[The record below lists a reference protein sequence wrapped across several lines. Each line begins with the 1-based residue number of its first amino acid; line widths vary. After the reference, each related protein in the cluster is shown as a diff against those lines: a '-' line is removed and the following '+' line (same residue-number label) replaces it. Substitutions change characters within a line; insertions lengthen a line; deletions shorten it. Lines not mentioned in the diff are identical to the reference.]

1 MIPEGNPAVFKLTRR
16 QRRVQPS
23 GPGLDGPLVAN
34 NPDRRTE
41 WHRGHIREI
50 LRRQA
55 EPRQDPLEVI
65 MSRVAVRYCA
75 Y

>member
-1 MIPEGNPAVFKLTRR
+1 VIPEGNPAVFKLTRR
-16 QRRVQPS
+16 QRGVQQS
-23 GPGLDGPLVAN
+23 GPELDGPLVAN
-34 NPDRRTE
+34 NSGRRTE
-41 WHRGHIREI
+41 WHRGRIREV

-55 EPRQDPLEVI
+55 EPRQDPMEVI